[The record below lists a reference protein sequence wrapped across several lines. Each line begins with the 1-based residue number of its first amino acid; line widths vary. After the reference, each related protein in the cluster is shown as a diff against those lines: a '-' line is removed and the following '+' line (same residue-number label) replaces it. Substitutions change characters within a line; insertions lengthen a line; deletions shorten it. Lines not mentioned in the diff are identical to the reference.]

1 LCFLNST
8 GLLVEFFI
16 LYHDRISAK
25 FGIMRIIGNRY
36 YSIYLRKT
44 KHLKMTT
51 HLALL
56 RGINVSGHNM
66 IKMDALKTTL
76 EAIGFQ
82 NVQTYIQSGNVFV
95 DTDEENPA
103 KVGFQIKQEIFK
115 VFGHEVPIV
124 VIRKT
129 DLETCFKNN
138 PFLKE
143 KELDLKKLYVAF
155 ISTTLRSDSINDLKI
170 SQFKPDEAS
179 IDESRI
185 YIKYAVG
192 AGKTRFDQKYIEK
205 KLNVTATIRNWNTVT
220 QLLKMYEER

>member
-1 LCFLNST
+1 
-8 GLLVEFFI
+8 
-16 LYHDRISAK
+16 
-25 FGIMRIIGNRY
+25 
-36 YSIYLRKT
+36 
-44 KHLKMTT
+44 MTT

-66 IKMDALKTTL
+66 IKMEALKTTL

-82 NVQTYIQSGNVFV
+82 NVKTYIQSGNVFV
-95 DTDEENPA
+95 DSQEENSA
-103 KVGFQIKQEIFK
+103 AVGFKIKQEIFK
-115 VFGHEVPIV
+115 AFCHEVPVV
-124 VIRKT
+124 VIGKV
-129 DLETCFKNN
+129 DLEACLMNN

-143 KELDLKKLYVAF
+143 KDFDIKKLYVAF
-155 ISTTLRSDSINDLKI
+155 ISTTLRSDSINDLRI

-179 IDESRI
+179 IDANRI

-220 QLLKMYEER
+220 QLLQMYKEK

>member
-1 LCFLNST
+1 
-8 GLLVEFFI
+8 
-16 LYHDRISAK
+16 
-25 FGIMRIIGNRY
+25 
-36 YSIYLRKT
+36 
-44 KHLKMTT
+44 MTT

-66 IKMDALKTTL
+66 MKMDALKTTL
-76 EAIGFQ
+76 EGIGFQ

-115 VFGHEVPIV
+115 AFGHEVPVV
-124 VIRKT
+124 VIAKS
-129 DLETCFKNN
+129 DLEKSLINN

-143 KELDLKKLYVAF
+143 KEVDTKKLYVAF
-155 ISTTLRSDSINDLKI
+155 ISIALRSDSINDLKI
-170 SQFKPDEAS
+170 SQFKPDEAH
-179 IDESRI
+179 IEENRI
-185 YIKYAVG
+185 YIKYAIG

-220 QLLKMYEER
+220 QLLKMYEEK

>member
-1 LCFLNST
+1 
-8 GLLVEFFI
+8 
-16 LYHDRISAK
+16 
-25 FGIMRIIGNRY
+25 
-36 YSIYLRKT
+36 
-44 KHLKMTT
+44 MTT

-66 IKMDALKTTL
+66 IKMDVLKMTL

-95 DTDEENPA
+95 DTEEENA
-103 KVGFQIKQEIFK
+103 AAVGFKIKQEIFK
-115 VFGHEVPIV
+115 AFGHEVPVV
-124 VIRKT
+124 VIGKP
-129 DLETCFKNN
+129 DLEDCLKNN

-143 KELDLKKLYVAF
+143 KDVDSKKLYVAF
-155 ISTTLRSDSINDLKI
+155 ISTNLRSDSINDLRI

-179 IDESRI
+179 IDANRI

-205 KLNVTATIRNWNTVT
+205 KLNVTATIRNWNTVR
-220 QLLKMYEER
+220 QLFQLYDEK

>member
-1 LCFLNST
+1 
-8 GLLVEFFI
+8 
-16 LYHDRISAK
+16 
-25 FGIMRIIGNRY
+25 
-36 YSIYLRKT
+36 
-44 KHLKMTT
+44 MTT

-66 IKMDALKTTL
+66 IKMEALKTTL
-76 EAIGFQ
+76 EGIGFQ

-95 DTDEENPA
+95 DTDEENA
-103 KVGFQIKQEIFK
+103 SKVGFLIKQEIFK

-124 VIRKT
+124 VISKE
-129 DLETCFKNN
+129 DLEACFKNN

-143 KELDLKKLYVAF
+143 KDADIKKLYVAF
-155 ISTTLRSDSINDLKI
+155 VSIALRSESINDLKI

-179 IDESRI
+179 IDGNRI
-185 YIKYAVG
+185 FIKYAVG

-220 QLLKMYEER
+220 QLLKIYEEREEA

>member
-1 LCFLNST
+1 
-8 GLLVEFFI
+8 
-16 LYHDRISAK
+16 
-25 FGIMRIIGNRY
+25 
-36 YSIYLRKT
+36 
-44 KHLKMTT
+44 MTT

-76 EAIGFQ
+76 ENIGFQ

-95 DTDEENPA
+95 DTEEESPA
-103 KVGFQIKQEIFK
+103 KVGFLIKQEIFK

-124 VIRKT
+124 VIGKN
-129 DLETCFKNN
+129 DLEACFSNN
-138 PFLKE
+138 AFLKE
-143 KELDLKKLYVAF
+143 KEMDTKKLYVAF
-155 ISTTLRSDSINDLKI
+155 VSITLRSDSINDLKM
-170 SQFKPDEAS
+170 SQVKPDEAS
-179 IDESRI
+179 IDASRI

-205 KLNVTATIRNWNTVT
+205 KLNVIATIRNWNTVS